1 MVSRKRLHRLR
12 LGSKVRICMYVY
24 DRITRGKKGWFFVRG
39 WDFGVGQMGF
49 VVRECVWLRYGL

>member
-12 LGSKVRICMYVY
+12 LGSKVCICMYVY

-39 WDFGVGQMGF
+39 WDFGVGQ
-49 VVRECVWLRYGL
+49 WGLWYENVFG